1 MSVGSALLS
10 HLRALTAGVDGDDSL
25 EEALSS
31 LVIQLRVTVSS
42 YCALQLV
49 VMSDG
54 QPVTLTDVV
63 PGSESPAASL
73 AVPLDVMMPELR
85 TARRVIFFAGAPGAL
100 VDLAADLSHAL
111 SLPLIIGRSPAAD
124 GSATRWDGERAIR
137 LDGDLPADSLTCGLV
152 GIEELSTI
160 NRVVGMLI
168 GQGHLPKSAHR
179 TLRRRALAAGLELH
193 VFAAQLLGRG

>member
-1 MSVGSALLS
+1 MSVGSALLAQ
-10 HLRALTAGVDGDDSL
+10 LRALTAGVDGDDSL

-31 LVIQLRVTVSS
+31 LVIQLRATVSS

-54 QPVTLTDVV
+54 HPVTLTDVV

-73 AVPLDVMMPELR
+73 GVPLDVVVPELR
-85 TARRVIFFAGAPGAL
+85 TARRVVFFAVTPGAL

-111 SLPLIIGRSPAAD
+111 NLPLITGRSPAAD
-124 GSATRWDGERAIR
+124 GSPTRWDGERAIR

-152 GIEELSTI
+152 GVEELSTI
-160 NRVVGMLI
+160 NRAVGMLI
-168 GQGHLPKSAHR
+168 GQGHPPKSAHR